1 MEEIIKEVLNLLFK
15 NIGWFILLIFIITQ
29 QKAIGNLISRL
40 TNFTY
45 KQDEKSKEIKFDAKE
60 VSQVSANERGLSL
73 VADSLPQDVKDEII
87 EEEKKKIE
95 ETDFFK
101 VVLGAFWKNESTD
114 EIKRKFEEYSR
125 QEEDKDLFKKNHSI
139 FLYFL
144 FKEKQDLTAIDKLTT
159 LLDTCDND
167 QNKYYVYDWLTLC
180 YKNLSD
186 TDMETTLWHK
196 AVDSFTNQHL
206 KTKAIIS
213 LSDVMGRD
221 GKSVEAKRLLVN
233 RLEEVST
240 KEDKFEVYQGLS
252 NVEQLLGN
260 NELAIFCKD
269 KSLEYSV
276 GNDDKLFDTAY
287 MASQEKISGISIINY
302 SKLLCLNEKHAMALN
317 NIGVEAAELK
327 LKSKAVENYTK
338 ASNLNNTLA
347 MSNKANLLLDAGFIE
362 GAREIAKN
370 AQTLENPHKN
380 IYSLLSRIDTVKE
393 NEDKAWNEIIEQSR
407 TYQKNI
413 RNYISAYYC
422 KSLDVYVGKWQTKDN
437 QVTEFS
443 MNDQKY
449 EASWE
454 SKDYKYQIIG
464 EFTNSSF
471 IGMYKIISMREK
483 PSNSLLLLP
492 MDEDIA
498 CFGYL
503 SDDRKK
509 ICFFAKEY
517 RKKFDLV
524 LSRI

>member
-1 MEEIIKEVLNLLFK
+1 MEEIIKEAFN
-15 NIGWFILLIFIITQ
+15 NIGWLVLAIFIITQ

-45 KQDEKSKEIKFDAKE
+45 KQDEKSKEIKFNAKE
-60 VSQVSANERGLSL
+60 ESHVLVNERGLSL
-73 VADSLPQDVKDEII
+73 VADSLPQDVKSEII
-87 EEEKKKIE
+87 EEEKK
-95 ETDFFK
+95 TDFFK

-125 QEEDKDLFKKNHSI
+125 QELDKDLFKKNYSI

-144 FKEKQDLTAIDKLTT
+144 FKEKQDVTAIDKLVT

-167 QNKYYVYDWLTLC
+167 QNKYYVYEWLTLC
-180 YKNLSD
+180 YKDLSD
-186 TDMETTLWHK
+186 ITMETTLWST

-206 KTKAIIS
+206 KTKAIVA

-221 GKSVEAKRLLVN
+221 SKLAEAKQLLVN
-233 RLEEVST
+233 RLEEVAT

-252 NVEQLLGN
+252 NVEKLLGN

-269 KSLEYSV
+269 KSLEYIR
-276 GNDDKLFDTAY
+276 GNEDNLFDTAY
-287 MASQEKISGISIINY
+287 AASQEKINGVAIVNY
-302 SKLLCLNEKHAMALN
+302 NKLLRLNDKHASAFN
-317 NIGVEAAELK
+317 NIGVQASELK
-327 LKSKAVENYTK
+327 LKSKAIENYTK

-362 GAREIAKN
+362 EAKEIAKN
-370 AQTLENPHKN
+370 AQTLENPHTN

-393 NEDKAWNEIIEQSR
+393 NEDKTWNEIIEQSKV
-407 TYQKNI
+407 YQKNI
-413 RNYISAYYC
+413 RNYISAYYY

-437 QVTEFS
+437 QVIEFS
-443 MNDQKY
+443 INDQRC
-449 EASWE
+449 EASWQ

-471 IGMYKIISMREK
+471 IGMYKIISTIEK
-483 PSNSLLLLP
+483 PSKSLLLLS
-492 MDEDIA
+492 MDEDVA

-503 SDDRKK
+503 ADDGSK
-509 ICFFAKEY
+509 IYFFAKEY
-517 RKKFDLV
+517 RKNFDLT
-524 LSRI
+524 LIKI